1 MENSSFLLQFL
12 PKPLGLCWVSCL
24 PLATE
29 TQRKATE
36 VTGWDY
42 KVKRNLNKMNKASCA
57 ILNRIKPP
65 GVFMGIW
72 SRYDCF
78 SVAEIISKSL
88 FFFYFYFISEH
99 SLLAMLCEFQVYSKM
114 LQLYIYMYLVFSKL
128 FSHLGYYRIMSRVP
142 CAIL

>member
-88 FFFYFYFISEH
+88 FFFLF
-99 SLLAMLCEFQVYSKM
+99 L
-114 LQLYIYMYLVFSKL
+114 LYIRAQLIGNVVWVSGLQQNASVIHIHVSSLFKIIFSFRL
-128 FSHLGYYRIMSRVP
+128 LQNNE
-142 CAIL
+142 